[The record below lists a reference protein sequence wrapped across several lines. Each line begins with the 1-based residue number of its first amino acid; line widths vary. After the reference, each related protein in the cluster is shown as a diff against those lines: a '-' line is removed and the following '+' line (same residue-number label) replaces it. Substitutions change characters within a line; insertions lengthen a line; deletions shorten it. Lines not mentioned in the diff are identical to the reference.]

1 MKQKI
6 KTYNIMLSKVFP
18 AKHFRAGEPTY
29 FSQKIHA
36 AKYPTLL
43 PNEAPKLHTIRANYD
58 LWLKRIAEVQ
68 AGEAVLV
75 LREWEGKPY
84 RSKTRE
90 IMRLTADDGIGIQK
104 LEIVREKFGGRYL
117 FLFYV
122 DGELQTC
129 FLESIAKNDGLS
141 LGDWM
146 DWFSGYDFSKP
157 LAIIHFTSFRY

>member
-18 AKHFRAGEPTY
+18 ATHHRAGEPTY
-29 FSQKIHA
+29 FSQKIQA

-58 LWLKRIAEVQ
+58 LWFKRIAEVQ
-68 AGEAVLV
+68 AGEAELV

-90 IMRLTADDGIGIQK
+90 IMRLTAEDGVGIQK
-104 LEIVREKFGGRYL
+104 LQIFAKHYL
-117 FLFYV
+117 LKVFI
-122 DGELQTC
+122 DGKRKSSAICTLP
-129 FLESIAKNDGLS
+129 INDGLRP
-141 LGDWM
+141 LDWI
-146 DWFSGYDFSKP
+146 DWFRDYDLSKP